1 MLEYGQKLWSN
12 GEIRDFSDAG
22 KISILVH
29 SLHYGVGAFEGIRAY
44 SRRDGRSTVFRL
56 REHLERLAHSCK
68 LVGIPLEYDTEVLA
82 RACLAVLSANE
93 LREAYLRPLVLIGVG
108 SLGLASGE
116 NPTHALIVA
125 WKWGAYLGEGG
136 VKRGVRC
143 KTSAWGRPSS
153 MAAFPRGKLTGQYV
167 TSVVAKNDALRDGYD
182 EALMLDDGGHV
193 CEGTGEN
200 IFVVQDRRLL
210 TPPLSCSI
218 LPGITRDT
226 VITLAR
232 EEGYRVEERLLS
244 REDVYLADEVFLTGT
259 AAELTPVVEVDGR
272 AIGRGEVGPVTTQ
285 LQERF
290 FETVRGDDESHPEWL
305 TEVY

>member
-82 RACLAVLSANE
+82 RACLAVLRANE

-116 NPTHALIVA
+116 NPTHALI
-125 WKWGAYLGEGG
+125 
-136 VKRGVRC
+136 
-143 KTSAWGRPSS
+143 
-153 MAAFPRGKLTGQYV
+153 
-167 TSVVAKNDALRDGYD
+167 
-182 EALMLDDGGHV
+182 
-193 CEGTGEN
+193 
-200 IFVVQDRRLL
+200 
-210 TPPLSCSI
+210 
-218 LPGITRDT
+218 
-226 VITLAR
+226 
-232 EEGYRVEERLLS
+232 
-244 REDVYLADEVFLTGT
+244 
-259 AAELTPVVEVDGR
+259 
-272 AIGRGEVGPVTTQ
+272 
-285 LQERF
+285 
-290 FETVRGDDESHPEWL
+290 
-305 TEVY
+305 